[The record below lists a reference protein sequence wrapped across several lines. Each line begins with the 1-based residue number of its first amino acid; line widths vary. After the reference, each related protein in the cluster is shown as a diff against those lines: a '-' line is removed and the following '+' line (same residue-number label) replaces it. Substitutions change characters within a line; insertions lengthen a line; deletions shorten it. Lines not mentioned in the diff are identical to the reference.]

1 MPLKLGLELMAI
13 TRTDSLN
20 SERELL
26 YDVMNKISRAGLIV
40 LLIDFKYFDTCAVV
54 NSDILEAFNALPIFT
69 FEE

>member
-13 TRTDSLN
+13 IRTDSLN

-40 LLIDFKYFDTCAVV
+40 LLIDFKCSDTCAVV
-54 NSDILEAFNALPIFT
+54 ISGVLEAFNALPIFT